1 MNNSIGIGIQN
12 TKDICNNSNNC
23 IGEDLFHNCE
33 GIIKSHNIEF
43 RYRPN
48 PGMKYGGNYILS
60 KNICHFHY
68 NYIININQGILPY
81 IYYEYDMEEA
91 IERLF
96 GIID

>member
-1 MNNSIGIGIQN
+1 MNNSIGIGIQK
-12 TKDICNNSNNC
+12 TKTICNNSTNC
-23 IGEDLFHNCE
+23 IGEDLFHNCQ
-33 GIIKSHNIEF
+33 GIINFYNIEF

-48 PGMKYGGNYILS
+48 PGMRYSGNYILS
-60 KNICHFHY
+60 KKLCHFHY

-96 GIID
+96 GILD

>member
-1 MNNSIGIGIQN
+1 MNNYVDITN
-12 TKDICNNSNNC
+12 TKYICNNYNNC

-33 GIIKSHNIEF
+33 GIISSRNIEF

-48 PGMKYGGNYILS
+48 PGMRYGGDYITS
-60 KNICHFHY
+60 KALCNFHY
-68 NYIININQGILPY
+68 NYIINRNNGVLPY